1 MRGMRRARAPRT
13 ADDRRVAYCSR
24 AAPPDSINTTIEA
37 TRYSPR
43 ITAVTIE
50 IPAIRSEPKSRA
62 MRRLERLTRSGRPPM
77 TSTAYKGARYHA
89 GVSLNA
95 NRTARCSKIAD
106 VVKTAIQTS
115 MRLQRRAL
123 DGPSGVYDSEPP
135 DPSEAGALFGRLVV
149 FIFAQVWRCQQTP
162 EAS

>member
-50 IPAIRSEPKSRA
+50 TPAIRSEPKSRA
-62 MRRLERLTRSGRPPM
+62 RTRLERLTRSGRPPRM
-77 TSTAYKGARYHA
+77 STAYSGARYQA
-89 GVSLNA
+89 GVSLRA
-95 NRTARCSKIAD
+95 NRAARCNKIAE

-115 MRLQRRAL
+115 MRLQKRAF
-123 DGPSGVYDSEPP
+123 DEPSGV
-135 DPSEAGALFGRLVV
+135 
-149 FIFAQVWRCQQTP
+149 
-162 EAS
+162 